1 MSPCETLINKS
12 ATIDREPALASWIR
26 DIPALKHKPVDYSV
40 ELCVHVMKTHVVS
53 FAVLTGTESSKIL
66 GSSRSQVIEELEDD
80 SSGCAGANLYVH
92 VHFQVSFR
100 AHFIIEL

>member
-1 MSPCETLINKS
+1 M
-12 ATIDREPALASWIR
+12 
-26 DIPALKHKPVDYSV
+26 
-40 ELCVHVMKTHVVS
+40 ELCIHIVESHVVS
-53 FAVLTGTESSKIL
+53 FAILTGTESSKIL

-80 SSGCAGANLYVH
+80 SSGCAGADLYVH